1 MTDFL
6 FPAFVGVLLGL
17 MILQVINIYRAWRE
31 FKREENDEF
40 RKLDELVDRLE
51 NQKLIILE
59 VEAVDGQFLC
69 YNTLTKEFV
78 CMGRNMTEVQ
88 ERFRQRYPDREAGIV
103 KEDPVAQQLRAT
115 I

>member
-1 MTDFL
+1 MDLSL
-6 FPAFVGVLLGL
+6 FFIGFAFGGV
-17 MILQVINIYRAWRE
+17 ILVVFNFYRAWRE
-31 FKREENDEF
+31 FKREEDDVF
-40 RKLDELVDRLE
+40 RKLDELVDKLE

-88 ERFRQRYPDREAGIV
+88 ERFQQRYPGREAAVI
-103 KEDPVAQQLRAT
+103 KEDQAAQQLKAT
-115 I
+115 V